1 MQEYTKIGFNH
12 RKDISDYADLVE
24 MLFPGNCNQQHAS
37 LCILFELK
45 WSNSIMSS
53 LSCLEKQYNISR
65 RILQRT
71 RAKLS
76 RLGLVEYISG
86 FNTRYGGQSGW
97 KLSSRFAGTLKW
109 LAEKWAQL
117 RDIQTSSREK
127 DAMLIDLIYAK
138 RNIGKDKNN
147 QKMRGDGF

>member
-1 MQEYTKIGFNH
+1 MPEYTKISFNH

-24 MLFPGNCNQQHAS
+24 MLFPGNCNQQHAA

-45 WSNSIMSS
+45 WSNNIMPS

-65 RILQRT
+65 RILERT

-76 RLGLVEYISG
+76 RLGLVEHVSS
-86 FNTRYGGQSGW
+86 FNRRYGGQSGW
-97 KLSSRFAGTLKW
+97 KLSSRFGGTLKR
-109 LAEKWAQL
+109 LAEKCAQL
-117 RDIQTSSREK
+117 RDTQASSKEK
-127 DAMLIDLIYAK
+127 DAMLIDLMEAR
-138 RNIGKDKNN
+138 RNTGKEKNN

>member
-1 MQEYTKIGFNH
+1 MPEYTKISFDH
-12 RKDISDYADLVE
+12 RKDILDYADLAE
-24 MLFPGNCNQQHAS
+24 MLFPGNCNHQHAA

-45 WSNSIMSS
+45 WSNNIMSS

-76 RLGLVEYISG
+76 RLGLVEYVGS
-86 FNTRYGGQSGW
+86 FNARYGGQSGW
-97 KLSSRFAGTLKW
+97 KLSSRFGGTLKRI
-109 LAEKWAQL
+109 AEKCAQL
-117 RDIQTSSREK
+117 RDIQASSKEK
-127 DAMLIDLIYAK
+127 DAMLIDLIDAK